1 MGIERKVD
9 EKWTCDFCGQE
20 ITDKKEATIVE
31 VMLRGQGIKRKQY
44 VIHTKELNQWWQKET
59 NESII

>member
-1 MGIERKVD
+1 MGIERKVT
-9 EKWTCDFCGQE
+9 EKWTCDHCGQE

-31 VMLRGQGIKRKQY
+31 VMLIGQGIKRKQY